1 MLKDIVPVLGCEVSG
16 MEGDFQAVSDGLG
29 VRKILL
35 GGAVLGAIVFFP
47 VFHEQALN
55 AVALLNQQFCGDR
68 GIHAAGHADDHGLRL
83 WGGVIHE
90 R

>member
-1 MLKDIVPVLGCEVSG
+1 MLKDIVPVLGREVSG
-16 MEGDFQAVSDGLG
+16 TERDFQAVSDGLG
-29 VRKILL
+29 VRKIFL

-47 VFHEQALN
+47 IFHEQAFN
-55 AVALLNQQFCGDR
+55 AVALLNQQLCGNRRID
-68 GIHAAGHADDHGLRL
+68 AAGHADDHGLRF